1 MSFKERIKK
10 RWSAFVEA
18 KTVKVNAFRERINIR
33 LYDSRDGVLLWL
45 SRGSIFVAF
54 ATIIALVFY
63 HGFAL
68 SEANNMIVG
77 YIVRAS
83 IGYYLVKFIL
93 ELLYNFQPLKFLA
106 RRRWEALLMLFLIT
120 DIVVINTAHVEML
133 NALGHLIGV
142 PGLQDGFLLFLQF
155 YFLIIV
161 GLEFGKVGDILPK
174 SNLSAPA
181 LLLISFIILIALGT
195 GLLLLPEMTPSGE
208 SGLSFLTALFTSISA
223 SCVTG
228 LSLIDISTAL
238 SFKGQFVVMV
248 LMQLGGLNI
257 ISFAALFAILR
268 GGFGMRQQNFM
279 SENLGE
285 NLKQSRTLVGAIFRL
300 TLTIEILGALLLGL
314 VWMSEFDSLGDTIFY
329 SVFHSISAFNNAGFS
344 LFSSSLATAGSASIV
359 SIHWI
364 IALLIILGG
373 IGFGTLSDIL
383 SQSWRTQSLARS
395 WRNLRMGTKIGLI
408 VAGVLLFFGAF
419 TFLLL
424 EPMHPNGVGQH
435 ISHSFF
441 QSITARTAGFN
452 TVDFGA
458 LATPTLLMVIF
469 LMFVGGGSGSTA
481 GGIKTSTFALVFLSA
496 SATIQGKKNI
506 NLFKLQIP
514 WELMNRAFAVFLFAV
529 VFIFLGIFAL
539 AVLEPQ
545 MELLDLAF
553 EQVSAF
559 CTVGL
564 STGITADLSLG
575 SKVILMVSM
584 LVGRVG
590 TLTLAFALSGQR
602 PEANKFSYPKA
613 NMNVG

>member
-1 MSFKERIKK
+1 M
-10 RWSAFVEA
+10 
-18 KTVKVNAFRERINIR
+18 KVNAFRERVNIR

-54 ATIIALVFY
+54 ATIIALVIY

-68 SEANNMIVG
+68 SEANNKVVG

-93 ELLYNFQPLKFLA
+93 ELLYNFQPLQFLY
-106 RRRWEALLMLFLIT
+106 RRRWEALLMLFLVT

-133 NALGHLIGV
+133 NALGQFIGI

-174 SNLSAPA
+174 SNLSAPS
-181 LLLISFIILIALGT
+181 LLLISFIFLIALGT
-195 GLLLLPEMTPSGE
+195 GLLLLPEMTPSGA
-208 SGLSFLTALFTSISA
+208 SGLNFLTALFTSISA

-314 VWMSEFDSLGDTIFY
+314 VWISEFDSLGETIFF
-329 SVFHSISAFNNAGFS
+329 SFFHSISAFNNAGFS
-344 LFSSSLATAGSASIV
+344 LFSSSLATEGGASLLSV
-359 SIHWI
+359 HWI

-373 IGFGTLSDIL
+373 IGFGTLSDVL
-383 SQSWRTQSLARS
+383 SQPWRTQALARC

-408 VAGVLLFFGAF
+408 VAGVLLIFGAL

-424 EPMHPNGVGQH
+424 EPIHPDGIRQH
-435 ISHSFF
+435 VSHSFF

-575 SKVILMVSM
+575 SKVILMISM

>member
-1 MSFKERIKK
+1 LSFKQSIEERFA
-10 RWSAFVEA
+10 AFKEQF
-18 KTVKVNAFRERINIR
+18 TIRLNAFRERVNIR
-33 LYDSRDGVLLWL
+33 IYDSRDRVLNLM
-45 SRGSIFVAF
+45 SRGSLFVALF
-54 ATIIALVFY
+54 TIISLVIY

-68 SEANNMIVG
+68 EEAQNQVVG

-83 IGYYLVKFIL
+83 IGYYLIKFIL
-93 ELLYNFQPLKFLA
+93 ELFYNFQPLQFLKS
-106 RRRWEALLMLFLIT
+106 RKWEALLMLFLIT
-120 DIVVINTAHVEML
+120 DIVVINTAHIEIL
-133 NALGHLIGV
+133 SSIGHFIGV
-142 PGLQDGFLLFLQF
+142 PGLQSGFLIILQF
-155 YFLIIV
+155 YFLVIV
-161 GLEFGKVGDILPK
+161 GLEFGRVGEILPK

-181 LLLISFIILIALGT
+181 LLLLSFLVLIALGT
-195 GLLLLPEMTPSGE
+195 GLLMLPEMTPSGDR
-208 SGLSFLTALFTSISA
+208 GLNFFTALFTSISA

-238 SFKGQFVVMV
+238 SFKGQTIVMI

-285 NLKQSRTLVGAIFRL
+285 NLKQSRSLVGAIFRL
-300 TLTIEILGALLLGL
+300 TFTIELLGALLLGI
-314 VWMSEFDSLGDTIFY
+314 VWMGSFDSFGETIFY

-344 LFSSSLATAGSASIV
+344 LFPDSLATDGIASSP
-359 SIHWI
+359 SIHWV
-364 IALLIILGG
+364 IAILILLGG
-373 IGFGTLSDIL
+373 IGFGTLSDIIR
-383 SQSWRTQSLARS
+383 QDWRNQPIVKS
-395 WRNLRMGTKIGLI
+395 WRNLRIGTKLGL
-408 VAGVLLFFGAF
+408 VVSGVLLLFGAF
-419 TFLLL
+419 IFIVL
-424 EPMHPNGVGQH
+424 EPSNGTMGSH
-435 ISHSFF
+435 LSHSFF

-452 TVDFGA
+452 SVDFGG
-458 LATPTLLMVIF
+458 LATPTLLMMIF

-496 SATIQGKKNI
+496 AATIQGKKNI
-506 NLFKLQIP
+506 NLYRLQIP

-539 AVLEPQ
+539 AVLEPE

-575 SKVILMVSM
+575 SRAVLMVSM

-590 TLTLAFALSGQR
+590 TLTLAFALSGQH
-602 PEANKFSYPKA
+602 PEANQFTYPKA